1 MPDDDRPDLSRDAV
15 NRRLRSFVAEHRAKP
30 AGGPFAE
37 SDALLC
43 AWAEDVLAYQEKA
56 AIERAELER
65 RLAEA
70 EAEGWRRRG
79 ERLQ

>member
-15 NRRLRSFVAEHRAKP
+15 SRRLRSFVAEHRAKP

-37 SDALLC
+37 SDAILC

-65 RLAEA
+65 RMLAM
-70 EAEGWRRRG
+70 RG
-79 ERLQ
+79 EPLQ